1 MDETRTGSAASA
13 SEANPKASYAER
25 RWQSDVIVDLIKQ
38 FGFPYIAL
46 NPGASYRGLHDSL
59 VNYGGN
65 DPPML
70 LCQHEKIA
78 VQIAHGYAKATGKPM
93 VAIVHDVVGLLHAT
107 MGIYYAYVD
116 RAPVFVIGATGPMDE
131 SKRRPFI
138 DWIHTANVQG
148 EQVRHYVKWDYQ
160 PGSIEGVPD
169 SFARAYGAMM
179 TEPQGPIYMCYDA
192 WLQEQP
198 LTTAVRMPL
207 HADAAVPAA
216 MAADAAAIA
225 KIADRLLAAKFPVLL
240 AEYVGRQ
247 PQGFHHLVALAERV
261 GAAVYDVNGRLNF
274 PNRHSLNLS
283 MDKSV
288 FRDADLIL
296 ALDTR
301 DWEKPTHIIDR
312 TKRATQPLYPATCE
326 MIELGFGDIGLSKW
340 SMDFTRM
347 PDCSLR
353 VLGDTLTAIPEL
365 TKLCA
370 DRIGRNT
377 GLADRI
383 ADRTAQIALRHDA
396 LFARWEK
403 ESREDWDLSP
413 ISLPRL
419 AHEIWDVIKIEDW
432 VLTACTLQ
440 DWVLKLWD
448 FDKPYRHAGRA
459 LGTGTQIGV
468 SLGVALAHRGSGR
481 LVVDIQPDGDLM
493 FDAGALWTA
502 AKNNIPFLIV
512 MYNNRAYYNDWEHQI
527 HVAGHRGTPV
537 ERAHIGQDITS
548 PEPDFAKL
556 AQSCG
561 WYAEGPIVQPKDI
574 AGALR
579 RAIAKVKAGQPAL
592 VDTVLQAR

>member
-1 MDETRTGSAASA
+1 MNETSGADLQ
-13 SEANPKASYAER
+13 PASYGER

-65 DPPML
+65 HPPML

-131 SKRRPFI
+131 SRRRPFI

-148 EQVRHYVKWDYQ
+148 EQVRNYVKWDYQ

-198 LTTAVRMPL
+198 LT
-207 HADAAVPAA
+207 ADIELPSYGDARAPVP
-216 MAADAAAIA
+216 MAADPAALA
-225 KIADRLLAAKFPVLL
+225 KVADRLLAAKFPVLL
-240 AEYVGRQ
+240 AEYVGRT
-247 PQGFHHLVALAERV
+247 PNGFYDLVALAETV

-274 PNRHSLNLS
+274 PNRHPLAMS
-283 MDKSV
+283 MDKNV

-296 ALDTR
+296 SLDTR
-301 DWEKPTHIIDR
+301 DWEKPTHVIDR
-312 TKRATQPLYPATCE
+312 TKRRTRPLYPANCE
-326 MIELGFGDIGLSKW
+326 MIEIGFGDIGLSKW
-340 SMDFTRM
+340 SMDYTRM
-347 PDCSLR
+347 PNCSLR
-353 VLGDTLTAIPEL
+353 VLGDTATAVPEL
-365 TKLCA
+365 TRLCRE
-370 DRIGRNT
+370 RIART
-377 GLADRI
+377 PGLAERNAVRAAEI
-383 ADRTAQIALRHDA
+383 AARHDA
-396 LFARWEK
+396 LFAAWAAQ
-403 ESREDWDLSP
+403 SHEDWDVSP
-413 ISLPRL
+413 IALPRL
-419 AHEIWDVIKIEDW
+419 AHELWNVIRDEDW
-432 VLTACTLQ
+432 VLTASTLQ
-440 DWVLKLWD
+440 DWTLKLWD

-468 SLGVALAHRGSGR
+468 SLGVALAHRGTGR

-502 AKNNIPFLIV
+502 AKNNIPFLVV
-512 MYNNRAYYNDWEHQI
+512 MYNNRAYFNDWEHQI
-527 HVAGHRGTPV
+527 HVAEHRGTPV
-537 ERAHIGQDITS
+537 ERAHIGQDITG
-548 PEPDFAKL
+548 PEPDFATL
-556 AQSCG
+556 ARSCG
-561 WYAEGPIVQPKDI
+561 WYAEGPIEKPDDI
-574 AGALR
+574 APALK
-579 RAIAKVKAGQPAL
+579 RAIAEVKAGRPAL
-592 VDTVLQAR
+592 VDTILQPR

>member
-1 MDETRTGSAASA
+1 MDETTAAADARTTTA
-13 SEANPKASYAER
+13 PAER

-59 VNYGGN
+59 INYGGN

-70 LCQHEKIA
+70 LAQHEKIA
-78 VQIAHGYAKATGKPM
+78 VQIAHGYAKATGRPM
-93 VAIVHDVVGLLHAT
+93 VAIVHDVVGLLHAA

-131 SKRRPFI
+131 SRRRPFI

-198 LTTAVRMPL
+198 LHAAIALPAYPEATAP
-207 HADAAVPAA
+207 VP
-216 MAADAAAIA
+216 MAADPAALARV
-225 KIADRLLAAKFPVLL
+225 ADRLLAARFPVLL
-240 AEYVGRQ
+240 AEYTGRHAA
-247 PQGFHHLVALAERV
+247 GFHHLVALAETV

-274 PNRHSLNLS
+274 PNRHKLNMS
-283 MDKSV
+283 MEKSV
-288 FRDADLIL
+288 FGDADLIL
-296 ALDTR
+296 SLDTR
-301 DWEKPTHIIDR
+301 DWEKPTHVIDR
-312 TKRATQPLYPATCE
+312 TRRATRPLYPAACE
-326 MIELGFGDIGLSKW
+326 MMEVGFGDIGLSKW
-340 SMDFTRM
+340 SMDYTRM

-353 VLGDTLTAIPEL
+353 VLGDTATAVPEL
-365 TKLCA
+365 TRLCA
-370 DRIGRNT
+370 ERIARTG
-377 GLADRI
+377 GLAGRLASRAGAI
-383 ADRTAQIALRHDA
+383 AERHDA
-396 LFARWEK
+396 LFAAWAEQ
-403 ESREDWDLSP
+403 SRQDWDASP
-413 ISLPRL
+413 IALPRL
-419 AHEIWDVIKIEDW
+419 AHEIWDAIRTEDW
-432 VLTACTLQ
+432 VLTACTLEN
-440 DWVLKLWD
+440 WALKLWD
-448 FDKPYRHAGRA
+448 FDRPYRHAGRS

-527 HVAGHRGTPV
+527 RLAEHRGTPV
-537 ERAHIGQDITS
+537 ERAHIGQDING
-548 PEPDFAKL
+548 PAPDFARI
-556 AQSCG
+556 AQGCG
-561 WYAEGPIVQPKDI
+561 WYAEGPIEQPKDI
-574 AGALR
+574 AAALA

-592 VDTVLQAR
+592 IDTVLRAR

>member
-1 MDETRTGSAASA
+1 MDETRTGSAANAGKA
-13 SEANPKASYAER
+13 SLKASYAER

-65 DPPML
+65 NPPML

-148 EQVRHYVKWDYQ
+148 EQGK
-160 PGSIEGVPD
+160 
-169 SFARAYGAMM
+169 
-179 TEPQGPIYMCYDA
+179 
-192 WLQEQP
+192 
-198 LTTAVRMPL
+198 
-207 HADAAVPAA
+207 
-216 MAADAAAIA
+216 
-225 KIADRLLAAKFPVLL
+225 
-240 AEYVGRQ
+240 
-247 PQGFHHLVALAERV
+247 GFHNGVALAETV
-261 GAAVYDVNGRLNF
+261 GAAVYDVNARLNF

-353 VLGDTLTAIPEL
+353 VLGDTLTPIAEL
-365 TKLCA
+365 KKLSA
-370 DRIGRNT
+370 NRIGLNAS
-377 GLADRI
+377 LADRI
-383 ADRTAQIALRHDA
+383 ADRTAEIALRH
-396 LFARWEK
+396 
-403 ESREDWDLSP
+403 
-413 ISLPRL
+413 
-419 AHEIWDVIKIEDW
+419 
-432 VLTACTLQ
+432 C
-440 DWVLKLWD
+440 
-448 FDKPYRHAGRA
+448 
-459 LGTGTQIGV
+459 
-468 SLGVALAHRGSGR
+468 
-481 LVVDIQPDGDLM
+481 
-493 FDAGALWTA
+493 
-502 AKNNIPFLIV
+502 
-512 MYNNRAYYNDWEHQI
+512 
-527 HVAGHRGTPV
+527 
-537 ERAHIGQDITS
+537 
-548 PEPDFAKL
+548 
-556 AQSCG
+556 
-561 WYAEGPIVQPKDI
+561 
-574 AGALR
+574 
-579 RAIAKVKAGQPAL
+579 
-592 VDTVLQAR
+592 